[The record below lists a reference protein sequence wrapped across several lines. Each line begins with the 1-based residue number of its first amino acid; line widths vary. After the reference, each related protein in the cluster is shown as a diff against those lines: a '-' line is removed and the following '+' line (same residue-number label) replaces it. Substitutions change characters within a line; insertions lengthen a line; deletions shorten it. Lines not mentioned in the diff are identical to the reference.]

1 MFSYKIL
8 TRQHRKRLNIKE
20 EQYVSLSPALILIN
34 LFHFIAY
41 MSPEVVLMQDMGRPM
56 DIWAIGCVVVEM
68 FTSKVRISLS
78 FSAIQPSIL

>member
-8 TRQHRKRLNIKE
+8 TRQHHKRLNIKE
-20 EQYVSLSPALILIN
+20 GQYVSLSPALILIN

>member
-8 TRQHRKRLNIKE
+8 TRQHHKRLNIKE

-68 FTSKVRISLS
+68 FTSKVRFSLS
-78 FSAIQPSIL
+78 FSVIQPFIL

>member
-56 DIWAIGCVVVEM
+56 DIWAIGCVLVEM

>member
-8 TRQHRKRLNIKE
+8 TRQHHKRLNIKE

>member
-8 TRQHRKRLNIKE
+8 TRQHHKRLNIKE
-20 EQYVSLSPALILIN
+20 EQYVSLSSALILIN

-78 FSAIQPSIL
+78 FRAIQPSIL

>member
-8 TRQHRKRLNIKE
+8 TRQHHKRLKVKE
-20 EQYVSLSPALILIN
+20 EQYVSLSPALILIT
-34 LFHFIAY
+34 LFLFIAY
-41 MSPEVVLMQDMGRPM
+41 MSPEVVLTQDMGMPM

-78 FSAIQPSIL
+78 FSAIQSYIL

>member
-68 FTSKVRISLS
+68 FTSKVSISLS
-78 FSAIQPSIL
+78 FSALQPSIL